1 MVHYIH
7 IDFMRDEMMI
17 LRAPKR
23 LDKMRNRIGVL
34 HGFCVQDLCI
44 FAYCFCAGGSQKK
57 GIQERGKSHFF
68 AVTELKIGENY
79 ERFETFA
86 LL

>member
-17 LRAPKR
+17 LRATKR
-23 LDKMRNRIGVL
+23 FDKMRNRIGVL

-57 GIQERGKSHFF
+57 DSRAREIALF

>member
-17 LRAPKR
+17 LRATKR

-44 FAYCFCAGGSQKK
+44 FAYCFAQAEVKK
-57 GIQERGKSHFF
+57 GFKS
-68 AVTELKIGENY
+68 EEI
-79 ERFETFA
+79 A
-86 LL
+86 LLR

>member
-1 MVHYIH
+1 
-7 IDFMRDEMMI
+7 MRDEMMI
-17 LRAPKR
+17 LRATKR

-57 GIQERGKSHFF
+57 GFKSEGNRAFCGDR
-68 AVTELKIGENY
+68 T
-79 ERFETFA
+79 
-86 LL
+86 